1 MRAMKPRTK
10 PITISEPVRFH
21 DPLPEAVDVAVIGA
35 GVIGICA
42 ALEMARRGLSVLVA
56 EKGRVAGE
64 QSSRNWGWIRQH
76 GRDEAELP
84 VMMEATRL
92 WEEHDRATGGKTGFT
107 RGGIMYLA
115 SSREKLDERAQWLE
129 VAERHGLD
137 THLLEKDDL
146 ERLFNR
152 HSNTARGR
160 DWAGAA
166 FTPSDARA
174 EPWQAVP
181 ALAELAQGEGVS
193 IRENCAARAISSAGG
208 KVTGIMTEDGPVRCE
223 QVVVAAGAWSS
234 LFLQRHGISI
244 PQLSVRSTVSRTAP
258 MAEVFAGN
266 GADETL
272 AFRRRADG
280 GYTISI
286 SNFHDL
292 YLGPD
297 AFRHFFKWLPVAKEH
312 WHETRLKLSSPAH
325 WPDHWFTKRRW
336 AEDEASPF
344 EFCRVL
350 EPEPEMNR
358 QEALRDEFAQRFPAL
373 GKPELLNSWAGMID
387 AMPDVVP
394 IVDRVPALD
403 GLILATGM
411 SGHGFGIGPG
421 FGKIIAQMAA
431 GQTVAHDMTRFRF
444 SRFSDGSKIVP
455 GPAI

>member
-1 MRAMKPRTK
+1 
-10 PITISEPVRFH
+10 
-21 DPLPEAVDVAVIGA
+21 
-35 GVIGICA
+35 
-42 ALEMARRGLSVLVA
+42 
-56 EKGRVAGE
+56 
-64 QSSRNWGWIRQH
+64 
-76 GRDEAELP
+76 
-84 VMMEATRL
+84 
-92 WEEHDRATGGKTGFT
+92 
-107 RGGIMYLA
+107 
-115 SSREKLDERAQWLE
+115 
-129 VAERHGLD
+129 
-137 THLLEKDDL
+137 
-146 ERLFNR
+146 
-152 HSNTARGR
+152 
-160 DWAGAA
+160 
-166 FTPSDARA
+166 
-174 EPWQAVP
+174 
-181 ALAELAQGEGVS
+181 
-193 IRENCAARAISSAGG
+193 
-208 KVTGIMTEDGPVRCE
+208 
-223 QVVVAAGAWSS
+223 
-234 LFLQRHGISI
+234 
-244 PQLSVRSTVSRTAP
+244 